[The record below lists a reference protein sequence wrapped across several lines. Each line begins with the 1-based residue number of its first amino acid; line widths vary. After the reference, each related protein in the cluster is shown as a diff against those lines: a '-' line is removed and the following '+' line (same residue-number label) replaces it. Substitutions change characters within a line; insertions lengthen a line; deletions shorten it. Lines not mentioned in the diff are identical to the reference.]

1 MAIVTSNPSALSIP
15 TVTTSTHEAPRPT
28 SSERNE
34 QGPEIKSLNGSR
46 PPFSRKA
53 AVVDHPLAQHALTTL
68 RNRET
73 TTEEFRAHCNQLL
86 LSLAFE
92 ASRTCPMRAETVEP
106 NSPTQEGKILAKPI
120 ILLAIT
126 RDALGLAHG
135 LAKSLV
141 DVHVGSI
148 SHDTVSGSRRPEPRL
163 HIFNSPVLSDSR
175 IILFDPII
183 ATGLSATLALNLVRR
198 SGASDVSLISFVAS
212 AQGLERIQGSY
223 PDLAVWTAAIDTGW
237 DAKQG
242 PLPGIWNFA
251 ERMYA

>member
-1 MAIVTSNPSALSIP
+1 MAIVTSNPSDLSTP
-15 TVTTSTHEAPRPT
+15 TVTTSTDDAQRLP
-28 SSERNE
+28 SSDRNAR
-34 QGPEIKSLNGSR
+34 GPEIKSLNGSR
-46 PPFSRKA
+46 PPFFKKA
-53 AVVDHPLAQHALTTL
+53 ALIDHPLAQHALTAL

-73 TTEEFRAHCNQLL
+73 ATEEFRAHCNQLL
-86 LSLAFE
+86 LSLAIE
-92 ASRTCPMRAETVEP
+92 ATRTFPMRAETVET
-106 NSPTQEGKILAKPI
+106 NSSAHEGKVLAKPI

-148 SHDTVSGSRRPEPRL
+148 SQDHVSGSKRPEPRL
-163 HIFNSPVLSDSR
+163 HIFNSPVLSDVR
-175 IILFDPII
+175 IILFDPVI

-198 SGASDVSLISFVAS
+198 SGANDVSLISFVAS
-212 AQGLERIQGSY
+212 AQGLERIQASF
-223 PDLAVWTAAIDTGW
+223 PDLPVWTAAIDTGW
-237 DAKQG
+237 DAKRG